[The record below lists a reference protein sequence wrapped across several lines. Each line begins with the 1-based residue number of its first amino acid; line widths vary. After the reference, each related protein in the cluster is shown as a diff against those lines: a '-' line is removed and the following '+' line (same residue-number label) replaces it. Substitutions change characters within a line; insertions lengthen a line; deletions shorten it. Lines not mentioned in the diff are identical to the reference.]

1 MLGLHHA
8 NSLLDLPLGEVADTP
23 LAALVETT
31 RQRVLTPVAHEQIVD
46 VDATEA
52 MMEEDY
58 DF

>member
-1 MLGLHHA
+1 M
-8 NSLLDLPLGEVADTP
+8 LDLPLGEVADTP